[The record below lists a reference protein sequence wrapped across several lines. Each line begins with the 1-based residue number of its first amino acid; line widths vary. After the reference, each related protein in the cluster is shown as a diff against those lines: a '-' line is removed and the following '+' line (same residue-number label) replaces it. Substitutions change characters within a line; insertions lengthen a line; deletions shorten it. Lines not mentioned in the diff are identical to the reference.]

1 MLKIAFLSSISS
13 KNVHTG
19 GSEESLRLLINQFLY
34 KKIKIYL
41 ITYPDNLLNKVN
53 DRVIR
58 IKHKCL
64 STMELYAPPVT
75 LIPRILFDIK
85 RCEKEGCEVCHV
97 YNVFAMAGAGL
108 YKLLGGKVVL
118 IGTLNNYAGVCPAGH
133 YLCGEVNKC
142 NLIRRIRCL
151 AENRS
156 ILFKLLSPYY
166 ALIYPLII
174 RLMKRL
180 NGYIAIS
187 NSVKKNYISCGYE
200 SSKICVIS
208 NFVEKISC
216 SYKNVDVTNLGGYF
230 QILYVGGLSKHKGV
244 DVLILAFSK
253 LVKKN
258 PKCHLIIVGDGPCRK
273 YYEDLIRDLSLNDT
287 VSLIGKIEHEKI
299 WKYYQESSI
308 FVHPGMWQEPFGRT
322 ILEAMSFGLPC
333 VVSDVGA
340 PPEIVGDAGLK
351 FTKGDFN
358 SLYDCLD
365 KLCCN
370 KDLRERLKS
379 NIPERLDKYDP
390 QKTIDYFL
398 KYYNYLLNEA

>member
-187 NSVKKNYISCGYE
+187 NSVKKI
-200 SSKICVIS
+200 
-208 NFVEKISC
+208 
-216 SYKNVDVTNLGGYF
+216 
-230 QILYVGGLSKHKGV
+230 ILVAGMNQVKYALF
-244 DVLILAFSK
+244 LIL
-253 LVKKN
+253 
-258 PKCHLIIVGDGPCRK
+258 
-273 YYEDLIRDLSLNDT
+273 
-287 VSLIGKIEHEKI
+287 
-299 WKYYQESSI
+299 
-308 FVHPGMWQEPFGRT
+308 
-322 ILEAMSFGLPC
+322 
-333 VVSDVGA
+333 
-340 PPEIVGDAGLK
+340 LK
-351 FTKGDFN
+351 RFHAHIKM
-358 SLYDCLD
+358 
-365 KLCCN
+365 
-370 KDLRERLKS
+370 
-379 NIPERLDKYDP
+379 
-390 QKTIDYFL
+390 
-398 KYYNYLLNEA
+398 